1 MLNTPPRQAGFT
13 LLEILVV
20 LILLGIILSVA
31 VLSTGGGKERELEQ
45 EVQRMVRLIELAK
58 EEAVLN
64 RIELA
69 IKFSPNAYEFLRQE
83 NDNWLPYTDHRLFA
97 PRSLGEEYELRLLQ
111 DGISVSL
118 QEKDAGR
125 ILLLS
130 SGEMT
135 PFELYLGLYNSKYR
149 YHLIGNALG
158 QIIVEHPRDANHV

>member
-1 MLNTPPRQAGFT
+1 MQTPRNQVGFT

-31 VLSTGGGKERELEQ
+31 VLSAGGGKEREIEQ
-45 EVQRMVRLIELAK
+45 EVQRMVQLIHLAK
-58 EEAVLN
+58 EEAILN
-64 RIELA
+64 RQELA
-69 IKFSPNAYEFLRQE
+69 VKFSPNAYEFLRLE
-83 NDNWLPYTDHRLFA
+83 NENWIPYTENRLFYQ
-97 PRSLGEEYELRLLQ
+97 RELGEEYELRLLQ

-118 QEKDAGR
+118 QEEDAGR

-135 PFELYLGLYNSKYR
+135 PFELYFGLFNAESQ

-158 QIIVEHPRDANHV
+158 EITVEHPQDSNHV

>member
-1 MLNTPPRQAGFT
+1 MKIPRRQTGFT

-20 LILLGIILSVA
+20 MILLGIILSIA
-31 VLSTGGGKERELEQ
+31 VLSTGGVKERELEQ
-45 EVQRMVRLIELAK
+45 EVQRMVRLIQLAK

-64 RIELA
+64 HLELA

-83 NDNWLPYTDHRLFA
+83 GDNWLPYTDNRIFKS
-97 PRSLGEEYELRLLQ
+97 RNLGEVYELRLLQ

-118 QEKDAGR
+118 QEEDAGR
-125 ILLLS
+125 IMLLS

-135 PFELYLGLYNSKYR
+135 PFELYIGFLDSDLR

-158 QIIVEHPRDANHV
+158 EITVEYPGETDNV

>member
-1 MLNTPPRQAGFT
+1 M
-13 LLEILVV
+13 V

-31 VLSTGGGKERELEQ
+31 VLSAGGGKERELEQ
-45 EVQRMVRLIELAK
+45 EVQRMVRLMQLAK

-83 NDNWLPYTDHRLFA
+83 GDNWLPYTDHRLFK
-97 PRSLGEEYELRLLQ
+97 PRNLGEEYELRLLQ

-118 QEKDAGR
+118 QEEDAGR
-125 ILLLS
+125 IMLLS

-135 PFELYLGLYNSKYR
+135 PFELYVGLFNSEQR

-158 QIIVEHPRDANHV
+158 EITVEHPGEADNV

>member
-1 MLNTPPRQAGFT
+1 MHTARNQVGFT

-31 VLSTGGGKERELEQ
+31 VLSVGGSKEREIEQ
-45 EVQRMVRLIELAK
+45 EVQRMVQLIHLAK
-58 EEAVLN
+58 EEAILN
-64 RIELA
+64 QQELA
-69 IKFSPNAYEFLRQE
+69 VKFSPNAYEFLRLE
-83 NDNWLPYTDHRLFA
+83 NEDWIPYTDNRLFYQ
-97 PRSLGEEYELRLLQ
+97 REFGEEYELRLLQ

-118 QEKDAGR
+118 QEEDAGR

-135 PFELYLGLYNSKYR
+135 PFELYFGLFNSESR

-158 QIIVEHPRDANHV
+158 EITVENPRDSNHV

>member
-1 MLNTPPRQAGFT
+1 MQTPRKQFGFT

-31 VLSTGGGKERELEQ
+31 VLSAGGGKERETEQ
-45 EVQRMVRLIELAK
+45 EVYRMVQLIHLAK
-58 EEAVLN
+58 EEAILN
-64 RIELA
+64 RQELA
-69 IKFSPNAYEFLRQE
+69 VKFSPNAYEFLRLEDEDWVPYSE
-83 NDNWLPYTDHRLFA
+83 NKLFYQ
-97 PRSLGEEYELRLLQ
+97 RELGDEYELRLLQ

-118 QEKDAGR
+118 QEEDAGR

-135 PFELYLGLYNSKYR
+135 PIELFFGLLDSEAR

-158 QIIVEHPRDANHV
+158 DITVEHPQDLDNV

>member
-1 MLNTPPRQAGFT
+1 MITTPRHQTGFT

-31 VLSTGGGKERELEQ
+31 VLSAGGGKERELEQ
-45 EVQRMVRLIELAK
+45 EVQRIVRLIELAK

-64 RIELA
+64 RVELA

-83 NDNWLPYTDHRLFA
+83 NEDWLPYSDHRLFR
-97 PRSLGEEYELRLLQ
+97 PRNLGEEYELRLLQ

-118 QEKDAGR
+118 QEKDAAR
-125 ILLLS
+125 IMLLS

-135 PFELYLGLYNSKYR
+135 PFELYVGLFNSEQR
-149 YHLIGNALG
+149 FHLIGNALG
-158 QIIVEHPRDANHV
+158 EITVEHPGDADHV

>member
-1 MLNTPPRQAGFT
+1 MLNTPRRQTGFT

-45 EVQRMVRLIELAK
+45 EVQRMVRLIQLAK

-69 IKFSPNAYEFLRQE
+69 VKFSPNAYEFLRQE
-83 NDNWLPYTDHRLFA
+83 DDNWLPYRDHRLFY
-97 PRSLGEEYELRLLQ
+97 PRTLGEEYELRLLQ

-118 QEKDAGR
+118 LEEDAGR

-135 PFELYLGLYNSKYR
+135 PFELYLGLFNSEQR

-158 QIIVEHPRDANHV
+158 EITVEHPGDANNV

>member
-1 MLNTPPRQAGFT
+1 MLNTPRRQTGFT

-20 LILLGIILSVA
+20 LVLLGIILSVA

-45 EVQRMVRLIELAK
+45 EVQRMVRLIQLAK

-69 IKFSPNAYEFLRQE
+69 VKFSPNAYEFLRQE
-83 NDNWLPYTDHRLFA
+83 DDNWLPYSDHRLFY
-97 PRSLGEEYELRLLQ
+97 PRNLGEEYELRLLQ

-118 QEKDAGR
+118 QEEDAGR

-135 PFELYLGLYNSKYR
+135 PFELYLGLFNSEQR

-158 QIIVEHPRDANHV
+158 EIAVEHPGDANNV

>member
-64 RIELA
+64 RLELA
-69 IKFSPNAYEFLRQE
+69 IKFSPHAYEFLRQE
-83 NDNWLPYTDHRLFA
+83 NDNWLPYADHRLFA
-97 PRSLGEEYELRLLQ
+97 PRTLGEEYELQLLQ
-111 DGISVSL
+111 DGMSVSL

-125 ILLLS
+125 IQLLS

-135 PFELYLGLYNSKYR
+135 PFELYFGLFNTERR

-158 QIIVEHPRDANHV
+158 EITVEYPQDANNV

>member
-1 MLNTPPRQAGFT
+1 LNSPRHQAGFT

-45 EVQRMVRLIELAK
+45 EVQRMVRLIQLAK
-58 EEAVLN
+58 EEAILN
-64 RIELA
+64 RFELA
-69 IKFSPNAYEFLRQE
+69 VKFSPNAYEFLRQE
-83 NDNWLPYTDHRLFA
+83 GENWLPYSDHRLFYQ
-97 PRSLGEEYELRLLQ
+97 RNLGEEYELRLLQ

-118 QEKDAGR
+118 LEEDAGR

-135 PFELYLGLYNSKYR
+135 PFELYIGLFNSELR
-149 YHLIGNALG
+149 YHVIGNALG
-158 QIIVEHPRDANHV
+158 EITVEHPGEANNV

>member
-1 MLNTPPRQAGFT
+1 MLNTPPRQTGFT

-64 RIELA
+64 RVELA
-69 IKFSPNAYEFLRQE
+69 IKFSPNAYEFLRQQD
-83 NDNWLPYTDHRLFA
+83 DNWLPYADHRLFM
-97 PRSLGEEYELRLLQ
+97 PRTLGEEYELRLLQ

-125 ILLLS
+125 IMLLS

-135 PFELYLGLYNSKYR
+135 PFELYIGLFNSELR

-158 QIIVEHPRDANHV
+158 EITVEHPRDANNV

>member
-1 MLNTPPRQAGFT
+1 MYIPRRQAGFT

-20 LILLGIILSVA
+20 LILVGIILSVA

-45 EVQRMVRLIELAK
+45 EVQRMVRLIQLAK
-58 EEAVLN
+58 DEAVLN
-64 RIELA
+64 RVELA

-83 NDNWLPYTDHRLFA
+83 NEAWLPYTDHRLFR
-97 PRSLGEEYELRLLQ
+97 PRNLGEEYELRLLQ

-118 QEKDAGR
+118 QEEDAGR

-135 PFELYLGLYNSKYR
+135 PFELYVGLFNSEQR
-149 YHLIGNALG
+149 FHLIGNALG
-158 QIIVEHPRDANHV
+158 EVTVEYPGDANNV

>member
-1 MLNTPPRQAGFT
+1 MHTARNQVGFT

-31 VLSTGGGKERELEQ
+31 VLSVGGSKEREIEQ
-45 EVQRMVRLIELAK
+45 EVQRMVQLIHLAK
-58 EEAVLN
+58 EEAILN
-64 RIELA
+64 QQELA
-69 IKFSPNAYEFLRQE
+69 VKFSPNAYEFLRLEDE
-83 NDNWLPYTDHRLFA
+83 NWIPYTDNRLFYQ
-97 PRSLGEEYELRLLQ
+97 REFGEEYELRLLQ

-118 QEKDAGR
+118 QEEDAGR

-135 PFELYLGLYNSKYR
+135 PFELYFGLFNSESR

-158 QIIVEHPRDANHV
+158 EITVENPRDSNHV

>member
-1 MLNTPPRQAGFT
+1 MLTTARHQTGFT

-20 LILLGIILSVA
+20 LILIGIILSVA

-45 EVQRMVRLIELAK
+45 EVQRMVSLMQLAK

-64 RIELA
+64 RVELA

-83 NDNWLPYTDHRLFA
+83 NNDWVPYTDHRIFR
-97 PRSLGEEYELRLLQ
+97 PRNLGEEYELRLLQ

-118 QEKDAGR
+118 QEKDAAR
-125 ILLLS
+125 IMLLS

-135 PFELYLGLYNSKYR
+135 PFELYVGLFNSEQR
-149 YHLIGNALG
+149 FHLIGNALG
-158 QIIVEHPRDANHV
+158 